1 MASQSNVYPCSYSVS
16 RLICHALTSLY
27 FWLLILI
34 FTSNVLTFILLW
46 KHLFNANAPN
56 QRELCTHSSFLLCPT
71 NLTYLAFSQCIFVK
85 LLCAHLRPFEMSW
98 LCETKAVFSSL
109 NSNSFYSR
117 HALSVSRRLSAQ
129 PSRQTPWQTDMR
141 SLTNRMSRWFHRMLK
156 NVQAFIRSVVA
167 LNAH

>member
-71 NLTYLAFSQCIFVK
+71 NLTYLAFSQCIFVLSNCYVLIYVHLK
-85 LLCAHLRPFEMSW
+85 CHGCVKQKQYFHPLIQTHFILGMLLAFHDASPLNHRGRLRDRPTCVVSQTECPADSTECSRMYKPSY
-98 LCETKAVFSSL
+98 AVL
-109 NSNSFYSR
+109 
-117 HALSVSRRLSAQ
+117 LL
-129 PSRQTPWQTDMR
+129 
-141 SLTNRMSRWFHRMLK
+141 
-156 NVQAFIRSVVA
+156 
-167 LNAH
+167 